1 MTGRS
6 HPNARATGGKVPQFL
21 EIGQAR
27 ADLVVRSRAPNITKF
42 FAVAA
47 QTFEETTSEFRR
59 DYAEIGLANTPNP
72 VHSTSCGCAVSR
84 LFVIFLANTVN
95 ESLIVSPK

>member
-1 MTGRS
+1 
-6 HPNARATGGKVPQFL
+6 L
-21 EIGQAR
+21 EIGQAG
-27 ADLVVRSRAPNITKF
+27 ADLVVRSRAPNITKL

-59 DYAEIGLANTPNP
+59 DYGEAGLANTPNP
-72 VHSTSCGCAVSR
+72 VHRASASRAVLW
-84 LFVIFLANTVN
+84 LFVIFLAITVN